1 VKVICNQASD
11 DCPGGCEHAVPHNRV
26 RVGSWICTQWDVC
39 AWIAEDNVAAGLPKV
54 RCTRVKGTK

>member
-1 VKVICNQASD
+1 MKVICNHVSD

-26 RVGSWICTQWDVC
+26 RVGSWTCTQWEEC
-39 AWIAEDNVAAGLPKV
+39 AWIADYSEQAPLPKI